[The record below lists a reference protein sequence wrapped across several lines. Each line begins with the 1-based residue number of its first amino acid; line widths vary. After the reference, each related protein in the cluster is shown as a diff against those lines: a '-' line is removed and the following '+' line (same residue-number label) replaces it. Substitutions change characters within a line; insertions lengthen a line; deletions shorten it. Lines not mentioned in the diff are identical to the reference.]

1 MSGFNDMF
9 SQLDQQTGNA
19 LAPPAPPPKPTG
31 MQSMFDA
38 LDNDPKIRATSN
50 LVAAQS
56 VAPEHAA
63 AALQASRATGIP
75 QPAAEENLDQ
85 AKQSAQLKANVDT
98 LDQNPNLANF
108 VADNPLAARLAQDD
122 FQKLGTLEQ
131 LTTALKT
138 GVAGALM
145 GNELGRQ
152 GSLKQ
157 AAGLVGADTPAIDQK
172 ITGLQG
178 AMAAQPKLTGGMGF
192 VQNFTGFLTGLVDNA
207 IQGGG
212 EGGAVGAGIGA
223 GLGAAAG
230 GVGALPGAM
239 AGSVTG
245 SVVGFNVDMARVAA
259 GNAYLKMGQIRGA
272 DGQPL
277 SEGGKQFGAI
287 FTGAATYALGT
298 YASKIESAL
307 ASSTAESL
315 AQQAL
320 AKAVQ
325 SPTFTQAVKS
335 FAGNT
340 SKGIAQGAGIMTAM
354 EASGIIGEEIA
365 KAASS
370 GHFETNPQEIIDRL
384 ADAAIN
390 GALLLGTMH
399 GAMHGL
405 SLYGDMRSAQH
416 AESQAAM
423 FKNLLDGSTDAKLRE
438 RDLQGFQQ
446 FMQSQTDGTPVEN
459 LYLPADK
466 VRELY
471 QGARIDPSNMTADPL
486 FGFVPDMAKQLQESA
501 ANGGGGDVVIRTS
514 DFVTHLAGTPLAEH
528 LLPDLRVGADAMS
541 VNEAK
546 AFQAEYQ
553 ERIKAA
559 VDQAGKGAEPDSTQK
574 IADEVRAQAKAA
586 GYPDALASRYGAI
599 YAARYAAR
607 AERRG
612 LGEDPFA
619 LYQKEAPKIQAGQ
632 DESHGSFNQADIAKI
647 PTTGVPIDLH
657 YGRNTESSKNFKVPE
672 GMDVGQGLEPAGEY
686 MNVDHRPL
694 HAPDGRWEVGT
705 VSFKNPL
712 VLEHNGTGSTG
723 WKKTLSDM
731 FDGKTG
737 KALTKAIKDAG
748 YDGIITHDDH
758 GLNESVNLS
767 GTKTPR
773 IGEQRNLVV
782 QHNLTAENLLHA
794 KKMGGIPV
802 PSLAITKAEHAL
814 TSFGDITLLG
824 DKDMADPKGYAK
836 TKVFGADIYSPRYPR
851 ITYELP
857 KAKLKA
863 MRSLFAKGE
872 EATGA
877 KIDESELEGRG
888 AEELKN
894 SAAVMWQFLTERGIK
909 PDVKVKEGFSKE
921 RLKRLKKFGFEK
933 YFGNTD
939 HQSLMRDDAFQK
951 LVITEQNEAYKSAGL
966 DDLVVDYEDAKVN
979 DWSRLMALSRNPA
992 YEMGKVGKDAEP
1004 DGYATRDA
1012 LRQQIRGKLDSEF
1025 KKYVEKKFEDVGAK
1039 EKIFKGFNNNGDRK
1053 YTPHTLD
1060 SVVKILKDELRG
1072 GEGFNYGVGSLRA
1085 KFTPEFKS
1093 IEQIRNSKDRLM
1105 DKASFEAVKKEVDD
1119 ELEGI
1124 SDDLKLSLD
1133 QTIEVLEDAPKMGVS
1148 RAIDRAFT
1156 DYRKGAVADDAVKQR
1171 IAEYLTRLKNLP
1183 TEYFEAKILREVD
1196 PAEFKGAVVPHDVD
1210 PDALQYLKDRGIT
1223 DIRTYQRGDE
1233 ADRAKQIGGFSHLFF
1248 QDDGRARAARARA
1261 YDANPFRAFLGK
1273 HGISPEIASEFAPGM
1288 TERRKAMVQGYG
1300 PIFRKTGLSL
1310 DKLTERAAEEG
1321 FIEPGSTDAS
1331 KVYELIQKAM
1341 RGERVVPMYAEGAAE
1356 HEMQARMDQQ
1366 REFESEIQTDKEAAP
1381 PEDIQILVDNSD
1393 PDADI
1398 PWDDVASNVSEE
1410 SALKSLGFTDDEIQT
1425 LLTERSSKTDE
1436 AAASDNESG
1445 AAAGSQAQGN
1455 TGRDGQQQAGGS
1467 SGLTGPRGSIQF
1479 SDGSAVISLFAK
1491 ADSSTLI
1498 HESGHA
1504 WLEEL
1509 VADGSSEDAPQ
1520 QLKDD
1525 LATVREWLGN
1535 DGGDLTTDQHE
1546 QFARAA
1552 EAYLMEGKTPS
1563 VALARVFS
1571 RFKQWLTK
1579 LYRTVRALDTP
1590 INDDIRGVFDR
1601 LLATDAEIDEA
1612 KRSTGLEP
1620 NFKSKED
1627 AGMTTA
1633 EWNAYTGAIDKANAQ
1648 AESTLLD
1655 KMMARV
1661 RRQRTAE
1668 YKEERAKAVEAATTE
1683 VDARPDIQALTM
1695 LRSVKADAQKIRLSS
1710 ADIESVYGKDGV
1722 AAMPK
1727 GTMAKDGVHPD
1738 YVAEMLGFNSGDELV
1753 KSLQA
1758 LEKQQREIQ
1767 AQEGE
1772 KRNIRKYLIDQAA
1785 DQKMEP
1791 HSADMLDEQSIR
1803 EEAQA
1808 AVHSESRAALLA
1820 QELRYLKRSAARAL
1834 EERGKGRKAADQVK
1848 TEADWNAAE
1857 ADLMAKL
1864 DKAQAVAA
1872 AEEKTGKAS
1881 DKAQATIA
1889 DLKQQIADLK
1899 MTDRWKDAEA
1909 DLVRKM
1915 DTAKQA
1921 DEQRRLR
1928 ESVLVTKETLEA
1940 IGKQVD
1946 GILDNKTTEEI
1957 GTFGTY
1963 LRDERKAARLVQ
1975 QAILKKDWAAAAAAK
1990 QRQLISHILYSKAKA
2005 ASDVID
2011 RGSANMKRLT
2021 DKKTFKSIEQEY
2033 TDQIQDLLR
2042 RFGFDSGRG
2051 DELQRA
2057 LKGSLEDFVK
2067 TKSEESGIE
2076 LSVDPALYTLSKDVK
2091 SLTYA
2096 QFKALDEAVRSMQE
2110 IGRGMKMI
2118 EVDGQLRDV
2127 EEVKAEIVAAI
2138 RELGERMKSDFYDPR
2153 DAGQLA
2159 AAREKLFGIFRGI
2172 DASLTKPEALFDQI
2186 DKGNAFGIMN
2196 RAIFRRLKEAQGR
2209 EDAWHEVASKEM
2221 KDAVEA
2227 AGKDWAKHL
2236 SDVVPDEPGLINP
2249 ETGRPMK
2256 LTRKR
2261 MISMALNWGNE
2272 GNRIKLAEGYKWN
2285 PSTIQQFLNKNMTK
2299 ADWDFA
2305 QRVWKMFDSH
2315 KQDLDDLQR
2324 RVTGVGLDMV
2334 QADAFDTPHGR
2345 YEGGYYPIVYDAGKS
2360 YQAEAHAEKATEAL
2374 FPSNYTRAT
2383 TPKGSTISRVEG
2395 VKRPIQLSL
2404 DVAPWKIGQ
2413 TIHDLAFREAIID
2426 ADRLLSSDSVKKAMD
2441 DVFGPEYRKMLRP
2454 WLKHIAN
2461 SKNIDDAAISWM
2473 DKAISTARTN
2483 TVIVGIGF
2491 RLSTMFKH
2499 GFSALSNSFKEVGP
2513 EWMLKGTREFYAPGR
2528 LKENWDFITSK
2539 SAEMKYRMNAYDKD
2553 VTSKYNE
2560 LLTDSAYTTFQ
2571 KQAQHFGHL
2580 GVSYLDLGSA
2590 APTWLGAYRKAL
2602 SQGMEDKDAVYVADK
2617 TVRNAH
2623 GAQGI
2628 TDTAQIQRTTGVA
2641 NLVNMFYGFF
2651 NHIYNR
2657 QRTMF
2662 IQGAEGVRNTRAGDY
2677 KAASKNFSDVLAT
2690 SFWYLAVPALVEAM
2704 AINGGPSEKK
2714 DEGWGEWASKAILA
2728 EIPAGIPVIRD
2739 IAKAAI
2745 EGRDYEVSPIAKAVT
2760 DVLHAGRDISDMVQ
2774 GLDPKESMG
2783 KHIATAAGYIAGLPT
2798 AAPFTA
2804 GKFLWDINNGD
2815 ADPQSIKDWY
2825 QGLTRGKVTQE

>member
-325 SPTFTQAVKS
+325 TPTFTQAVKS

-405 SLYGDMRSAQH
+405 SLYGDMRSAQR

-446 FMQSQTDGTPVEN
+446 FMQSQTDGSPVEN

-574 IADEVRAQAKAA
+574 IADEVRRQAVEA
-586 GYPDALASRYGAI
+586 GRPDAEAIRYGAI

-612 LGEDPFA
+612 LGEDPFE
-619 LYQKEAPKIQAGQ
+619 LFQKEAPKIQ
-632 DESHGSFNQADIAKI
+632 
-647 PTTGVPIDLH
+647 TGVDGDRSSYNQGDQPDL
-657 YGRNTESSKNFKVPE
+657 
-672 GMDVGQGLEPAGEY
+672 L
-686 MNVDHRPL
+686 
-694 HAPDGRWEVGT
+694 
-705 VSFKNPL
+705 
-712 VLEHNGTGSTG
+712 
-723 WKKTLSDM
+723 
-731 FDGKTG
+731 
-737 KALTKAIKDAG
+737 
-748 YDGIITHDDH
+748 
-758 GLNESVNLS
+758 
-767 GTKTPR
+767 
-773 IGEQRNLVV
+773 V

-951 LVITEQNEAYKSAGL
+951 LVITEQNEAYKSVGL

-1668 YKEERAKAVEAATTE
+1668 YKEERAKAVETATKE

-1727 GTMAKDGVHPD
+1727 GTLAKDGVHPD

-1872 AEEKTGKAS
+1872 AEEKAGKAS

-2236 SDVVPDEPGLINP
+2236 SDVVPDERGLINP

-2272 GNRIKLAEGYKWN
+2272 GNRIKLAEGYKWH

-2677 KAASKNFSDVLAT
+2677 KAASKNFADVLAT

-2704 AINGGPSEKK
+2704 ATNGGPSEKK

-2804 GKFLWDINNGD
+2804 AKFLWDINNGD

>member
-1 MSGFNDMF
+1 MSDFGDMF
-9 SQLDQQTGNA
+9 SALDKQSGNA
-19 LAPPAPPPKPTG
+19 LAPPAAAPAPKASG

-38 LDNDPKIRATSN
+38 LDNDPKIRATNN

-56 VAPEHAA
+56 VAPNHAA
-63 AALQASRATGIP
+63 EALQASRATGIP
-75 QPAAEENLDQ
+75 QPAAEENLAD

-138 GVAGALM
+138 GVSGALM

-157 AAGLVGADTPAIDQK
+157 AAGLVGADTPAVDQK

-207 IQGGG
+207 IQGGS
-212 EGGAVGAGIGA
+212 EGGLAGAGIGA
-223 GLGAAAG
+223 GLGAAVG
-230 GVGALPGAM
+230 GVGALPGAA
-239 AGSVTG
+239 AGGTVG
-245 SVVGFNVDMARVAA
+245 AVAGFNVDMARVAA

-298 YASKIESAL
+298 YASKIESKL
-307 ASSTAESL
+307 LGETADSL
-315 AQQAL
+315 AQQAI

-325 SPTFTQAVKS
+325 TPTFTQAVKS
-335 FAGNT
+335 FAGDT
-340 SKGIAQGAGIMTAM
+340 FKGAAQGAGIMTAM

-370 GHFETNPQEIIDRL
+370 GHFETNPQEIVDRL

-390 GALLLGTMH
+390 GAVLLGAMH
-399 GAMHGL
+399 GSMHGL
-405 SLYGDMRSAQH
+405 SLYGDIRNAQR

-423 FKNLLDGSTDAKLRE
+423 FKNIMDGSLDAKLRE

-446 FMQSQTDGTPVEN
+446 FMQNQTDGSPVEN
-459 LYLPADK
+459 IYLPADK

-471 QGARIDPSNMTADPL
+471 QGSRIDPGAMTADP
-486 FGFVPDMAKQLQESA
+486 FFSFVPDMAKQLQEAGAS
-501 ANGGGGDVVIRTS
+501 GGDVVIPTA
-514 DFVTHLAGTPLAEH
+514 DFVTHLAGTPLAER
-528 LLPDLRVGADAMS
+528 LMPDLRVGADAMS

-546 AFQAEYQ
+546 AFTEEYQ
-553 ERIKAA
+553 ARIKEA
-559 VDQAGKGAEPDSTQK
+559 VDQAGKATELDSSQK
-574 IADEVRAQAKAA
+574 IADEVRKQAVAA

-599 YAARYAAR
+599 YAARYSAR

-612 LGEDPFA
+612 LGEDPFE
-619 LYQKEAPKIQAGQ
+619 LFQNEAPKIQAGVDGARASYNQ
-632 DESHGSFNQADIAKI
+632 D
-647 PTTGVPIDLH
+647 GVGDL
-657 YGRNTESSKNFKVPE
+657 
-672 GMDVGQGLEPAGEY
+672 L
-686 MNVDHRPL
+686 
-694 HAPDGRWEVGT
+694 
-705 VSFKNPL
+705 
-712 VLEHNGTGSTG
+712 
-723 WKKTLSDM
+723 
-731 FDGKTG
+731 
-737 KALTKAIKDAG
+737 
-748 YDGIITHDDH
+748 
-758 GLNESVNLS
+758 
-767 GTKTPR
+767 
-773 IGEQRNLVV
+773 V
-782 QHNLTAENLLHA
+782 QHNLTADNLLHA

-802 PSLAITKAEHAL
+802 PSLAITKGAHPL

-824 DKDMADPKGYAK
+824 DKGLIDPRGYAK
-836 TKVFGADIYSPRYPR
+836 TRVFGADIYSPRYPR
-851 ITYELP
+851 VQYELP
-857 KAKLKA
+857 PAKLRTL
-863 MRSLFAKGE
+863 RSTFTKGE

-877 KIDESELEGRG
+877 KIDESELKNRG
-888 AEELKN
+888 PEELKN
-894 SAAVMWQFLTERGIK
+894 SAAVMWQFLTEKGIK
-909 PDVKVKEGFSKE
+909 PNVKVKDGFSKE
-921 RLKRLKKFGFEK
+921 RLARLKKFGFEK

-939 HQSLMRDDAFQK
+939 HQSLMRSEEFQK
-951 LVITEQNEAYKSAGL
+951 LVIAEQNEAHTAGGL
-966 DDLVVDYEDAKVN
+966 DDLVVDFDHTKEN
-979 DWSRLMALSRNPA
+979 DYSRLMALSRNPA

-1012 LRQQIRGKLDSEF
+1012 LREQIRGKLDGEF
-1025 KKYVEKKFEDVGAK
+1025 KKYVEKKFEDAGAK

-1060 SVVKILKDELRG
+1060 SVVKILKAELRG

-1093 IEQIRNSKDRLM
+1093 IEQIRKNKDRLM
-1105 DKASFEAVKKEVDD
+1105 DHESFEAVKKEVDD
-1119 ELEGI
+1119 ELSGI

-1133 QTIEVLEDAPKMGVS
+1133 QTIEVLEDAPKMGVT

-1156 DYRKGAVADDAVKQR
+1156 DYRKGADASDAVKER
-1171 IAEYLTRLKNLP
+1171 IAKYLTRLKNLP

-1196 PAEFKGAVVPHDVD
+1196 PTEFKGAVVPHDID
-1210 PDALQYLKDRGIT
+1210 PEALQYLKDRGIA

-1233 ADRAKQIGGFSHLFF
+1233 GDRAKQIGGFSHLFF
-1248 QDDGRARAARARA
+1248 QNKGD
-1261 YDANPFRAFLGK
+1261 
-1273 HGISPEIASEFAPGM
+1273 
-1288 TERRKAMVQGYG
+1288 
-1300 PIFRKTGLSL
+1300 
-1310 DKLTERAAEEG
+1310 
-1321 FIEPGSTDAS
+1321 
-1331 KVYELIQKAM
+1331 
-1341 RGERVVPMYAEGAAE
+1341 
-1356 HEMQARMDQQ
+1356 
-1366 REFESEIQTDKEAAP
+1366 
-1381 PEDIQILVDNSD
+1381 
-1393 PDADI
+1393 
-1398 PWDDVASNVSEE
+1398 E
-1410 SALKSLGFTDDEIQT
+1410 SA
-1425 LLTERSSKTDE
+1425 
-1436 AAASDNESG
+1436 
-1445 AAAGSQAQGN
+1445 
-1455 TGRDGQQQAGGS
+1455 
-1467 SGLTGPRGSIQF
+1467 PRGSILF
-1479 SDGSAVISLFAK
+1479 SDGPAVINLFAK
-1491 ADSSTLI
+1491 ADPSTLI

-1509 VADGSSEDAPQ
+1509 VADGTSEEAPQ

-1525 LATVREWLGN
+1525 LATVRAWLGN
-1535 DGGDLTTDQHE
+1535 DGGELTVDQHE

-1552 EAYLMEGKTPS
+1552 EAYLMEGKAPS
-1563 VALARVFS
+1563 VALARVFT

-1579 LYRTVRALDTP
+1579 LYTTVKALDTP
-1590 INDDIRGVFDR
+1590 INDDIRQVFDR
-1601 LLATDAEIDEA
+1601 LLATDAEIEEA

-1620 NFKSKED
+1620 NFKSRED

-1633 EWNAYTGAIDKANAQ
+1633 EWNAYTSAIDKANQQ

-1655 KMMARV
+1655 KMMAKI

-1695 LRSVKADAQKIRLSS
+1695 LRSIKADAEKVKLSS
-1710 ADIESVYGKDGV
+1710 ADIEGVYGKDGV
-1722 AAMPK
+1722 SAMPK
-1727 GTMAKDGVHPD
+1727 GTLAKDGVHPD

-1753 KSLQA
+1753 KALQA

-1767 AQEGE
+1767 AEEGE
-1772 KRNIRKYLIDQAA
+1772 KRGIRKYLIDQAA

-1791 HSADMLDEQSIR
+1791 HAGDMLDEQSIR

-1834 EERGKGRKAADQVK
+1834 EERGKGRKAVDQVK

-1864 DKAQAVAA
+1864 DKAQAVAS

-1899 MTDRWKDAEA
+1899 MTDRWNAAEA
-1909 DLVRKM
+1909 DLMAKM
-1915 DTAKQA
+1915 EKGRQDTERQNLL
-1921 DEQRRLR
+1921 Q
-1928 ESVLVTKETLEA
+1928 SVLVSKAMLEGIA
-1940 IGKQVD
+1940 KQVD
-1946 GILDNKTTEEI
+1946 SILENKTTEEV
-1957 GTFGTY
+1957 GRFGMY
-1963 LRDERKAARLVQ
+1963 LRDERRAAREVQ
-1975 QAILKKDWAAAAAAK
+1975 QAILKKDWAAAAVAK
-1990 QRQLISHILYSKAKA
+1990 QRQLLSHILYVHAKA

-2011 RGSANMKRLT
+2011 RGTANMKRLT
-2021 DKKTFKSIEQEY
+2021 DKKSIKSMDQEY

-2067 TKSEESGIE
+2067 SKAEEAGIE
-2076 LSVDPALYTLSKDVK
+2076 LAVDPALYTMSKDVGR
-2091 SLTYA
+2091 LTYA
-2096 QFKALDEAVRSMQE
+2096 EFKALDEAVRSMQE

-2118 EVDGQLRDV
+2118 EVDGVQRDID
-2127 EEVKAEIVAAI
+2127 EVKAEIVAAI

-2153 DAGQLA
+2153 DAGKLA
-2159 AAREKLFGIFRGI
+2159 AAKEKVFGIFRGI

-2186 DKGNAFGIMN
+2186 DKGDAFGIMN
-2196 RAIFRRLKEAQGR
+2196 RAIFRRLKEAQAH

-2221 KDAVEA
+2221 TEAVKA

-2236 SDVVPDEPGLINP
+2236 DDVVPDEPGLTNP

-2272 GNRIKLAEGYKWN
+2272 GNRIKLAEGHKWH
-2285 PSTIQQFLNKNMTK
+2285 PGTIQQFLNKNMAK
-2299 ADWDFA
+2299 ADWDFV
-2305 QRVWKMFDSH
+2305 QRVWGMFDSH

-2345 YEGGYYPIVYDAGKS
+2345 YAGGYYPIVYDAGKS
-2360 YQAEAHAEKATEAL
+2360 YQAEAHSEKATEAL

-2413 TIHDLAFREAIID
+2413 VIHDLAFRESIID
-2426 ADRLLSSDSVKKAMD
+2426 ADRLLSADSVKKAMD
-2441 DVFGPEYRKMLRP
+2441 DVFGPEYRKMMRP

-2461 SKNIDDAAISWM
+2461 SKNIDDAAIGWM

-2528 LKENWDFITSK
+2528 LKENWEFITSK

-2560 LLTDSAYTTFQ
+2560 LLNDSTYTTFQ

-2602 SQGMEDKDAVYVADK
+2602 AQGMEDKDAVYMADK

-2662 IQGAEGVRNTRAGDY
+2662 IQGAEGVRNTKAGEY
-2677 KAASKNFSDVLAT
+2677 KAATKNFADVLAT

-2704 AINGGPSEKK
+2704 ATNGGPSEQK
-2714 DEGWGEWASKAILA
+2714 DEGWGEWAGKAILA

-2745 EGRDYEVSPIAKAVT
+2745 EGRDYEVSPVAKAVS
-2760 DVLHAGRDISDMVQ
+2760 DVLHAGRDISSMVQ
-2774 GLDPKESMG
+2774 GTDPDATMG
-2783 KHIATAAGYIAGLPT
+2783 KHIATALGYIAGLPT

-2804 GKFLWDINNGD
+2804 GKFLWDINSGD

>member
-207 IQGGG
+207 IQGGAQG
-212 EGGAVGAGIGA
+212 SAIGAGIGA
-223 GLGAAAG
+223 AAG
-230 GVGALPGAM
+230 APVAGVGALPGAA
-239 AGSVTG
+239 AGAVTG
-245 SVVGFNVDMARVAA
+245 GVVGFNVDMARVAA

-298 YASKIESAL
+298 YASKIESKL
-307 ASSTAESL
+307 MGETADSL
-315 AQQAL
+315 AQQAI

-325 SPTFTQAVKS
+325 TPTFTQAVKS
-335 FAGNT
+335 FAGDT
-340 SKGIAQGAGIMTAM
+340 FKGAAQGAGIMTAM

-370 GHFETNPQEIIDRL
+370 GHFETNPQEIVDRL

-390 GALLLGTMH
+390 GAVLLGAMH
-399 GAMHGL
+399 GSMHGL
-405 SLYGDMRSAQH
+405 SLYGDMRSAQR

-501 ANGGGGDVVIRTS
+501 ANGGSGDVVIRTS

-586 GYPDALASRYGAI
+586 GRTDAEASRYAQI
-599 YAARYAAR
+599 FAARYAAR

-612 LGEDPFA
+612 LGEDA
-619 LYQKEAPKIQAGQ
+619 YDLYKQEAPTIEKGNRTTPAT
-632 DESHGSFNQADIAKI
+632 FNQD
-647 PTTGVPIDLH
+647 TPIGWGLVAPD
-657 YGRNTESSKNFKVPE
+657 PE
-672 GMDVGQGLEPAGEY
+672 GAKRLG
-686 MNVDHRPL
+686 
-694 HAPDGRWEVGT
+694 
-705 VSFKNPL
+705 VSNSSL
-712 VLEHNGTGSTG
+712 GS
-723 WKKTLSDM
+723 
-731 FDGKTG
+731 
-737 KALTKAIKDAG
+737 I
-748 YDGIITHDDH
+748 
-758 GLNESVNLS
+758 
-767 GTKTPR
+767 
-773 IGEQRNLVV
+773 
-782 QHNLTAENLLHA
+782 
-794 KKMGGIPV
+794 
-802 PSLAITKAEHAL
+802 
-814 TSFGDITLLG
+814 SFGDG
-824 DKDMADPKGYAK
+824 
-836 TKVFGADIYSPRYPR
+836 
-851 ITYELP
+851 
-857 KAKLKA
+857 
-863 MRSLFAKGE
+863 
-872 EATGA
+872 
-877 KIDESELEGRG
+877 
-888 AEELKN
+888 
-894 SAAVMWQFLTERGIK
+894 K
-909 PDVKVKEGFSKE
+909 P
-921 RLKRLKKFGFEK
+921 
-933 YFGNTD
+933 
-939 HQSLMRDDAFQK
+939 
-951 LVITEQNEAYKSAGL
+951 I
-966 DDLVVDYEDAKVN
+966 
-979 DWSRLMALSRNPA
+979 
-992 YEMGKVGKDAEP
+992 
-1004 DGYATRDA
+1004 
-1012 LRQQIRGKLDSEF
+1012 I
-1025 KKYVEKKFEDVGAK
+1025 
-1039 EKIFKGFNNNGDRK
+1039 
-1053 YTPHTLD
+1053 
-1060 SVVKILKDELRG
+1060 
-1072 GEGFNYGVGSLRA
+1072 
-1085 KFTPEFKS
+1085 
-1093 IEQIRNSKDRLM
+1093 
-1105 DKASFEAVKKEVDD
+1105 
-1119 ELEGI
+1119 
-1124 SDDLKLSLD
+1124 
-1133 QTIEVLEDAPKMGVS
+1133 
-1148 RAIDRAFT
+1148 RAF
-1156 DYRKGAVADDAVKQR
+1156 
-1171 IAEYLTRLKNLP
+1171 EN
-1183 TEYFEAKILREVD
+1183 
-1196 PAEFKGAVVPHDVD
+1196 
-1210 PDALQYLKDRGIT
+1210 
-1223 DIRTYQRGDE
+1223 
-1233 ADRAKQIGGFSHLFF
+1233 
-1248 QDDGRARAARARA
+1248 
-1261 YDANPFRAFLGK
+1261 ANA
-1273 HGISPEIASEFAPGM
+1273 
-1288 TERRKAMVQGYG
+1288 
-1300 PIFRKTGLSL
+1300 
-1310 DKLTERAAEEG
+1310 
-1321 FIEPGSTDAS
+1321 
-1331 KVYELIQKAM
+1331 
-1341 RGERVVPMYAEGAAE
+1341 
-1356 HEMQARMDQQ
+1356 
-1366 REFESEIQTDKEAAP
+1366 
-1381 PEDIQILVDNSD
+1381 
-1393 PDADI
+1393 
-1398 PWDDVASNVSEE
+1398 
-1410 SALKSLGFTDDEIQT
+1410 
-1425 LLTERSSKTDE
+1425 
-1436 AAASDNESG
+1436 
-1445 AAAGSQAQGN
+1445 
-1455 TGRDGQQQAGGS
+1455 
-1467 SGLTGPRGSIQF
+1467 
-1479 SDGSAVISLFAK
+1479 
-1491 ADSSTLI
+1491 STLM
-1498 HESGHA
+1498 HEGGHS

-1509 VADGSSEDAPQ
+1509 ASDAAAETAPEQ
-1520 QLKDD
+1520 IKNDW
-1525 LATVREWLGN
+1525 AAVREWLGN
-1535 DGGDLTTDQHE
+1535 DGGALTRDQHE

-1552 EAYLMEGKTPS
+1552 EAYLMEGKAPS
-1563 VALARVFS
+1563 VALARVFA

-1579 LYRTVRALDTP
+1579 IYRTVKSLDTP

-1727 GTMAKDGVHPD
+1727 GTLAKDGVHPD

-1872 AEEKTGKAS
+1872 EEEKAGKAS

-1889 DLKQQIADLK
+1889 DLKQQISDLK
-1899 MTDRWKDAEA
+1899 MSDRWKDAEA

-2153 DAGQLA
+2153 DAGQVA

-2196 RAIFRRLKEAQGR
+2196 RAIFRRLKEAQAH

-2236 SDVVPDEPGLINP
+2236 GDVVPDEPGLINP

-2461 SKNIDDAAISWM
+2461 SKNIDDAAISWI

-2560 LLTDSAYTTFQ
+2560 LLTDSTYTTFQ

-2662 IQGAEGVRNTRAGDY
+2662 IQGAEGVRNTKGGDY
-2677 KAASKNFSDVLAT
+2677 KAASKNFADVLAT

-2704 AINGGPSEKK
+2704 ATHGGPSEQK

>member
-138 GVAGALM
+138 GVQSALLGNQTGRM
-145 GNELGRQ
+145 GNEL
-152 GSLKQ
+152 Q
-157 AAGLVGADTPAIDQK
+157 AENLVGADNSKTVAAIQSMQQQQAK
-172 ITGLQG
+172 L
-178 AMAAQPKLTGGMGF
+178 PKLTGGMGVVQSLVSGAAGMVDNF
-192 VQNFTGFLTGLVDNA
+192 VQ
-207 IQGGG
+207 
-212 EGGAVGAGIGA
+212 GGAVGAAVGA
-223 GLGAAAG
+223 GFGAAVG
-230 GVGALPGAM
+230 GVGALPGAG
-239 AGSVTG
+239 AGAVTG
-245 SVVGFNVDMARVAA
+245 GFVDMASTMAGNQYLALDQIRGSDGQRLSEPAKQVAATVTGVLSYAMLKFGFGDAAEGAVSKYVTEAVTKPDFTAAMRKFVLSTPKAVAA
-259 GNAYLKMGQIRGA
+259 GGAFMGAQEVVNITGEEVAKMA
-272 DGQPL
+272 
-277 SEGGKQFGAI
+277 SEGQFQSDPKEMVQRVVDATINGMIFGAAMH
-287 FTGAATYALGT
+287 AATG
-298 YASKIESAL
+298 
-307 ASSTAESL
+307 
-315 AQQAL
+315 
-320 AKAVQ
+320 
-325 SPTFTQAVKS
+325 
-335 FAGNT
+335 GM
-340 SKGIAQGAGIMTAM
+340 G
-354 EASGIIGEEIA
+354 
-365 KAASS
+365 
-370 GHFETNPQEIIDRL
+370 
-384 ADAAIN
+384 
-390 GALLLGTMH
+390 
-399 GAMHGL
+399 
-405 SLYGDMRSAQH
+405 LYGDMRSAQR

-446 FMQSQTDGTPVEN
+446 FMQSQTDGSPVEN

-501 ANGGGGDVVIRTS
+501 ANGGGGDVVIPTS

-586 GYPDALASRYGAI
+586 GYSDALASRYGAI

-612 LGEDPFA
+612 LDEDPFA
-619 LYQKEAPKIQAGQ
+619 LYQKEAPKIQDGEGVA
-632 DESHGSFNQADIAKI
+632 SGSFNQSAFHGTPFHGIDKFSTDKI
-647 PTTGVPIDLH
+647 
-657 YGRNTESSKNFKVPE
+657 
-672 GMDVGQGLEPAGEY
+672 
-686 MNVDHRPL
+686 
-694 HAPDGRWEVGT
+694 
-705 VSFKNPL
+705 
-712 VLEHNGTGSTG
+712 GTGEGSQAFG
-723 WKKTLSDM
+723 WGLYFAGKKEVAEHYRKTLGDSALSY
-731 FDGKTG
+731 DGKTLEEG
-737 KALTKAIKDAG
+737 SARHTAAELLWGQQGDKAGAKEDAAGFDNAKDVKKEIDALDYSKVKRGGQLYSVEIPEDHQMLDFNKDWASQSPEVKKALKDAG
-748 YDGIITHDDH
+748 VFKRYK
-758 GLNESVNLS
+758 ENLS
-767 GTKTPR
+767 DFASPMASRNKVMR
-773 IGEQRNLVV
+773 GENIYAFLA
-782 QHNLTAENLLHA
+782 HELGGEKAASEYLNSL
-794 KKMGGIPV
+794 GIPGMKYKGGTIANV
-802 PSLAITKAEHAL
+802 PNSGHNYVLFH
-814 TSFGDITLLG
+814 GDH
-824 DKDMADPKGYAK
+824 
-836 TKVFGADIYSPRYPR
+836 ADINKTFY
-851 ITYELP
+851 
-857 KAKLKA
+857 
-863 MRSLFAKGE
+863 
-872 EATGA
+872 
-877 KIDESELEGRG
+877 
-888 AEELKN
+888 
-894 SAAVMWQFLTERGIK
+894 
-909 PDVKVKEGFSKE
+909 
-921 RLKRLKKFGFEK
+921 
-933 YFGNTD
+933 
-939 HQSLMRDDAFQK
+939 
-951 LVITEQNEAYKSAGL
+951 
-966 DDLVVDYEDAKVN
+966 
-979 DWSRLMALSRNPA
+979 
-992 YEMGKVGKDAEP
+992 
-1004 DGYATRDA
+1004 
-1012 LRQQIRGKLDSEF
+1012 
-1025 KKYVEKKFEDVGAK
+1025 
-1039 EKIFKGFNNNGDRK
+1039 
-1053 YTPHTLD
+1053 
-1060 SVVKILKDELRG
+1060 
-1072 GEGFNYGVGSLRA
+1072 
-1085 KFTPEFKS
+1085 
-1093 IEQIRNSKDRLM
+1093 
-1105 DKASFEAVKKEVDD
+1105 
-1119 ELEGI
+1119 
-1124 SDDLKLSLD
+1124 
-1133 QTIEVLEDAPKMGVS
+1133 
-1148 RAIDRAFT
+1148 
-1156 DYRKGAVADDAVKQR
+1156 
-1171 IAEYLTRLKNLP
+1171 
-1183 TEYFEAKILREVD
+1183 
-1196 PAEFKGAVVPHDVD
+1196 
-1210 PDALQYLKDRGIT
+1210 
-1223 DIRTYQRGDE
+1223 
-1233 ADRAKQIGGFSHLFF
+1233 

-1273 HGISPEIASEFAPGM
+1273 HGISPEIASEFAPGL

-1509 VADGSSEDAPQ
+1509 VADGSSEDAPR

-1727 GTMAKDGVHPD
+1727 GTLAKDGVHPD

-1872 AEEKTGKAS
+1872 AEEKAGKAS

-2272 GNRIKLAEGYKWN
+2272 GNRIKLAEGYKRH

-2383 TPKGSTISRVEG
+2383 TPKGSTISRVKG

-2560 LLTDSAYTTFQ
+2560 LLTDSTYTTFQ

-2662 IQGAEGVRNTRAGDY
+2662 IQGAEGVRNTKAGDY
-2677 KAASKNFSDVLAT
+2677 KAASKNFADVLAT

-2704 AINGGPSEKK
+2704 ATNGGPSEKK

>member
-157 AAGLVGADTPAIDQK
+157 VAGLVGADTPAIDQK

-223 GLGAAAG
+223 GLGAVAG

-239 AGSVTG
+239 TGSVTG

-335 FAGNT
+335 FAGDT
-340 SKGIAQGAGIMTAM
+340 FKGAAQGAGIMTAM

-370 GHFETNPQEIIDRL
+370 GHFETNPQEIVDRL

-390 GALLLGTMH
+390 GAVLLGAMH
-399 GAMHGL
+399 GSMHGL
-405 SLYGDMRSAQH
+405 SLYGDLRSAQR

-486 FGFVPDMAKQLQESA
+486 FSFVPDMAKQLQESA

-574 IADEVRAQAKAA
+574 IADEVQAQAKAA
-586 GYPDALASRYGAI
+586 GYSDTLASRSGAI

-607 AERRG
+607 GERMG
-612 LGEDPFA
+612 MDPYEAFKESGVVIQPGEESGPVPESKTLQQSAADAPSRDDPFT
-619 LYQKEAPKIQAGQ
+619 
-632 DESHGSFNQADIAKI
+632 AK
-647 PTTGVPIDLH
+647 PDQ
-657 YGRNTESSKNFKVPE
+657 SS
-672 GMDVGQGLEPAGEY
+672 
-686 MNVDHRPL
+686 
-694 HAPDGRWEVGT
+694 T
-705 VSFKNPL
+705 
-712 VLEHNGTGSTG
+712 
-723 WKKTLSDM
+723 KTLQQGNRGAIR
-731 FDGKTG
+731 FEDGK
-737 KALTKAIKDAG
+737 K
-748 YDGIITHDDH
+748 
-758 GLNESVNLS
+758 
-767 GTKTPR
+767 
-773 IGEQRNLVV
+773 
-782 QHNLTAENLLHA
+782 
-794 KKMGGIPV
+794 
-802 PSLAITKAEHAL
+802 
-814 TSFGDITLLG
+814 FITLL
-824 DKDMADPKGYAK
+824 K
-836 TKVFGADIYSPRYPR
+836 GAD
-851 ITYELP
+851 
-857 KAKLKA
+857 A
-863 MRSLFAKGE
+863 
-872 EATGA
+872 
-877 KIDESELEGRG
+877 
-888 AEELKN
+888 
-894 SAAVMWQFLTERGIK
+894 
-909 PDVKVKEGFSKE
+909 
-921 RLKRLKKFGFEK
+921 
-933 YFGNTD
+933 
-939 HQSLMRDDAFQK
+939 
-951 LVITEQNEAYKSAGL
+951 
-966 DDLVVDYEDAKVN
+966 
-979 DWSRLMALSRNPA
+979 
-992 YEMGKVGKDAEP
+992 
-1004 DGYATRDA
+1004 
-1012 LRQQIRGKLDSEF
+1012 
-1025 KKYVEKKFEDVGAK
+1025 
-1039 EKIFKGFNNNGDRK
+1039 
-1053 YTPHTLD
+1053 
-1060 SVVKILKDELRG
+1060 
-1072 GEGFNYGVGSLRA
+1072 
-1085 KFTPEFKS
+1085 
-1093 IEQIRNSKDRLM
+1093 
-1105 DKASFEAVKKEVDD
+1105 
-1119 ELEGI
+1119 
-1124 SDDLKLSLD
+1124 
-1133 QTIEVLEDAPKMGVS
+1133 
-1148 RAIDRAFT
+1148 
-1156 DYRKGAVADDAVKQR
+1156 
-1171 IAEYLTRLKNLP
+1171 
-1183 TEYFEAKILREVD
+1183 
-1196 PAEFKGAVVPHDVD
+1196 
-1210 PDALQYLKDRGIT
+1210 
-1223 DIRTYQRGDE
+1223 
-1233 ADRAKQIGGFSHLFF
+1233 
-1248 QDDGRARAARARA
+1248 
-1261 YDANPFRAFLGK
+1261 
-1273 HGISPEIASEFAPGM
+1273 
-1288 TERRKAMVQGYG
+1288 
-1300 PIFRKTGLSL
+1300 
-1310 DKLTERAAEEG
+1310 
-1321 FIEPGSTDAS
+1321 
-1331 KVYELIQKAM
+1331 
-1341 RGERVVPMYAEGAAE
+1341 
-1356 HEMQARMDQQ
+1356 
-1366 REFESEIQTDKEAAP
+1366 
-1381 PEDIQILVDNSD
+1381 
-1393 PDADI
+1393 
-1398 PWDDVASNVSEE
+1398 
-1410 SALKSLGFTDDEIQT
+1410 
-1425 LLTERSSKTDE
+1425 
-1436 AAASDNESG
+1436 
-1445 AAAGSQAQGN
+1445 
-1455 TGRDGQQQAGGS
+1455 
-1467 SGLTGPRGSIQF
+1467 
-1479 SDGSAVISLFAK
+1479 
-1491 ADSSTLI
+1491 STLM
-1498 HESGHA
+1498 HEGSHA
-1504 WLEEL
+1504 WLEEM
-1509 VADGSSEDAPQ
+1509 VSDAANEKAPQ
-1520 QLKDD
+1520 QARDD
-1525 LATVREWLGN
+1525 MATVREWLGN
-1535 DGGDLTTDQHE
+1535 DGGDLTTEQHE
-1546 QFARAA
+1546 QFARAG
-1552 EAYLMEGKTPS
+1552 EAYLMEGKAPS
-1563 VALARVFS
+1563 VALGRVFS

-1668 YKEERAKAVEAATTE
+1668 YKEERAKAVETATTE

-1727 GTMAKDGVHPD
+1727 GTLAKDGVHPD

-1753 KSLQA
+1753 KSLQS

-1834 EERGKGRKAADQVK
+1834 EERGKGRKAAEQVK

-1864 DKAQAVAA
+1864 DKAQTVAA
-1872 AEEKTGKAS
+1872 AEEKAGKAS
-1881 DKAQATIA
+1881 DKAKATI
-1889 DLKQQIADLK
+1889 DELKQQIADLK

-1909 DLVRKM
+1909 DMVRKM

-1921 DEQRRLR
+1921 DEQRRLK

-1946 GILDNKTTEEI
+1946 GILDNKTTDDI
-1957 GTFGTY
+1957 GSFGTY
-1963 LRDERKAARLVQ
+1963 LRDERKAARMVQ
-1975 QAILKKDWAAAAAAK
+1975 QAILKKDWSSAAAAK
-1990 QRQLISHILYSKAKA
+1990 QRQLISHILYTKAKA

-2011 RGSANMKRLT
+2011 KGSANMKRLT
-2021 DKKTFKSIEQEY
+2021 DKKAFKSIDQEY

-2042 RFGFDSGRG
+2042 RFGFDSDRG
-2051 DELQRA
+2051 EELQRA

-2076 LSVDPALYTLSKDVK
+2076 LSVDPSLYTLSKDVK

-2127 EEVKAEIVAAI
+2127 KEVKAEIVAAI

-2153 DAGQLA
+2153 DAGHLA

-2221 KDAVEA
+2221 KDAVET

-2272 GNRIKLAEGYKWN
+2272 GNRIKLAEGYKWKS
-2285 PSTIQQFLNKNMTK
+2285 STIQQFLNKNMTK

-2383 TPKGSTISRVEG
+2383 TPKGSTISRVDG

-2553 VTSKYNE
+2553 VTSKYKE

-2628 TDTAQIQRTTGVA
+2628 TDTSQIQRTTGVA

-2662 IQGAEGVRNTRAGDY
+2662 IQGAEGVRNTKAGDY
-2677 KAASKNFSDVLAT
+2677 KAASKNFADVLAT

-2704 AINGGPSEKK
+2704 ATNGGPSEKK

>member
-63 AALQASRATGIP
+63 AALQASRAIGIP

-85 AKQSAQLKANVDT
+85 AKQSAQLQSNVNT

-138 GVAGALM
+138 GVGGALM

-157 AAGLVGADTPAIDQK
+157 AASLVGANTPAIDQK

-207 IQGGG
+207 IQGGAQG
-212 EGGAVGAGIGA
+212 SVIGAGIGA
-223 GLGAAAG
+223 AAGAPVG
-230 GVGALPGAM
+230 GVGALPGAA
-239 AGSVTG
+239 AGAVTG
-245 SVVGFNVDMARVAA
+245 GVVGFNVDMARVAA

-298 YASKIESAL
+298 YASKIESKL
-307 ASSTAESL
+307 MGETAETL
-315 AQQAL
+315 AQQAI

-325 SPTFTQAVKS
+325 TPTFTQAVKS
-335 FAGNT
+335 FASDT
-340 SKGIAQGAGIMTAM
+340 FKGAAQGAGIMTAM

-370 GHFETNPQEIIDRL
+370 GHFDTNPQEIVDRL
-384 ADAAIN
+384 SDAAIN
-390 GALLLGTMH
+390 GALLLGAMH
-399 GAMHGL
+399 GSMHGL
-405 SLYGDMRSAQH
+405 SLYGDVRSALRAQ
-416 AESQAAM
+416 SQAAM
-423 FKNLLDGSTDAKLRE
+423 FKNILDGSTDAKLRE
-438 RDLQGFQQ
+438 RDLQAFQT
-446 FMQSQTDGTPVEN
+446 FMQHQTDGSPVEN

-471 QGARIDPSNMTADPL
+471 QGARIDPNNMTADPL
-486 FGFVPDMAKQLQESA
+486 FSFVPDMAKQLQESA
-501 ANGGGGDVVIRTS
+501 ANGGGGDVVIPTS

-546 AFQAEYQ
+546 TFQAEYQ

-559 VDQAGKGAEPDSTQK
+559 VDEAGKGAEPDSTQK

-586 GYPDALASRYGAI
+586 GYSDALASRYGAI

-607 AERRG
+607 GERMGMDPYEAYKQGGVEIAPAEGGKEPPAKPAKPATDKEIGQRLSDKISSNFDAAVHEYSTLPDSEGGKVLNTDTARELSPDYMANRTKSAAVHEAASKFVKDLYARMLAQPPKPGEQPIVLFTAGGTGSGKSSAIKG
-612 LGEDPFA
+612 LPGISEM
-619 LYQKEAPKIQAGQ
+619 
-632 DESHGSFNQADIAKI
+632 AKGAQI
-647 PTTGVPIDLH
+647 VFDTNMNG
-657 YGRNTESSKNFKVPE
+657 YESSKLKIEQALDAGKDVRIAVVVRDPEDALVNGALPRAERQRDEFGTGRTVPIKEHIKTHLGAIETVKKLIAEYANEPRVKFRIIDNSLGKGKQVERSVDWFNDLQYNEVEQRVKAALEREHEQGRISQETYRGFAGETSKAADKKDSGRTSRNRSVRSSDRASPGGVPE
-672 GMDVGQGLEPAGEY
+672 
-686 MNVDHRPL
+686 
-694 HAPDGRWEVGT
+694 
-705 VSFKNPL
+705 
-712 VLEHNGTGSTG
+712 
-723 WKKTLSDM
+723 
-731 FDGKTG
+731 
-737 KALTKAIKDAG
+737 
-748 YDGIITHDDH
+748 
-758 GLNESVNLS
+758 
-767 GTKTPR
+767 TP
-773 IGEQRNLVV
+773 
-782 QHNLTAENLLHA
+782 HNLGQVVEGESPAF
-794 KKMGGIPV
+794 KGGAGRV
-802 PSLAITKAEHAL
+802 T
-814 TSFGDITLLG
+814 
-824 DKDMADPKGYAK
+824 
-836 TKVFGADIYSPRYPR
+836 
-851 ITYELP
+851 
-857 KAKLKA
+857 
-863 MRSLFAKGE
+863 
-872 EATGA
+872 EA
-877 KIDESELEGRG
+877 
-888 AEELKN
+888 
-894 SAAVMWQFLTERGIK
+894 VTERGES
-909 PDVKVKEGFSKE
+909 VAVQY
-921 RLKRLKKFGFEK
+921 RLAEVGE
-933 YFGNTD
+933 
-939 HQSLMRDDAFQK
+939 
-951 LVITEQNEAYKSAGL
+951 LVTSHT
-966 DDLVVDYEDAKVN
+966 DDL
-979 DWSRLMALSRNPA
+979 
-992 YEMGKVGKDAEP
+992 
-1004 DGYATRDA
+1004 
-1012 LRQQIRGKLDSEF
+1012 
-1025 KKYVEKKFEDVGAK
+1025 
-1039 EKIFKGFNNNGDRK
+1039 
-1053 YTPHTLD
+1053 TP
-1060 SVVKILKDELRG
+1060 
-1072 GEGFNYGVGSLRA
+1072 N
-1085 KFTPEFKS
+1085 PEFP
-1093 IEQIRNSKDRLM
+1093 Q
-1105 DKASFEAVKKEVDD
+1105 
-1119 ELEGI
+1119 ELQPR
-1124 SDDLKLSLD
+1124 D
-1133 QTIEVLEDAPKMGVS
+1133 
-1148 RAIDRAFT
+1148 
-1156 DYRKGAVADDAVKQR
+1156 
-1171 IAEYLTRLKNLP
+1171 
-1183 TEYFEAKILREVD
+1183 
-1196 PAEFKGAVVPHDVD
+1196 
-1210 PDALQYLKDRGIT
+1210 
-1223 DIRTYQRGDE
+1223 
-1233 ADRAKQIGGFSHLFF
+1233 
-1248 QDDGRARAARARA
+1248 RARAASTEQISRIENNIRPELLGESVKASDGAAIVGSDGVVESGNARTIAVRRA
-1261 YDANPFRAFLGK
+1261 YASGKAEAYKAWLERNAEKFGLDAAQVKKMKQPLLVRQRTGEVDRAEFARQANESAVASMSPTEQARSDASRLSDLSGLVANEDGTINMGQSAEFIRQFMTQAVAPTELGSMTQANGQLSQAGMQRIRNAIFAK
-1273 HGISPEIASEFAPGM
+1273 AYGDADLVSMLTESTDSNVRNILAGMLRAAPEIARVRDLMDAGARHSMDLSGSLVQAVRLFSQLRSEGR
-1288 TERRKAMVQGYG
+1288 TV
-1300 PIFRKTGLSL
+1300 
-1310 DKLTERAAEEG
+1310 
-1321 FIEPGSTDAS
+1321 
-1331 KVYELIQKAM
+1331 
-1341 RGERVVPMYAEGAAE
+1341 
-1356 HEMQARMDQQ
+1356 DQ
-1366 REFESEIQTDKEAAP
+1366 F
-1381 PEDIQILVDNSD
+1381 L
-1393 PDADI
+1393 
-1398 PWDDVASNVSEE
+1398 
-1410 SALKSLGFTDDEIQT
+1410 
-1425 LLTERSSKTDE
+1425 
-1436 AAASDNESG
+1436 
-1445 AAAGSQAQGN
+1445 AQGSMFDS
-1455 TGRDGQQQAGGS
+1455 GLRPDVEAMLKKLQADSRAPKRIAEMIQGLADGVDGMGDPRQAGMFGDAP
-1467 SGLTGPRGSIQF
+1467 SGEDALTALVNAPTKTYQQDNRGAIRF
-1479 SDGSAVISLFAK
+1479 EDGKTVIKMFADK
-1491 ADSSTLI
+1491 DPSTLM
-1498 HESGHA
+1498 HESSHA

-1509 VADGSSEDAPQ
+1509 VSDGSGEDAPQ

-1535 DGGDLTTDQHE
+1535 DGGALTDEQHE
-1546 QFARAA
+1546 QFARAG
-1552 EAYLMEGKTPS
+1552 EAYLMEGKAPS
-1563 VALARVFS
+1563 IALARVFS

-1579 LYRTVRALDTP
+1579 LYRTVAKLDTP

-1633 EWNAYTGAIDKANAQ
+1633 EWKAYTDAIDRANQQ

-1655 KMMARV
+1655 KMMAKV
-1661 RRQRTAE
+1661 RRQRTVE

-1695 LRSVKADAQKIRLSS
+1695 LRSVKADAEKIRLSS

-1722 AAMPK
+1722 ASMPK
-1727 GTMAKDGVHPD
+1727 GTLAKDGVHPD

-1791 HSADMLDEQSIR
+1791 HTADMLDEQSIR

-1834 EERGKGRKAADQVK
+1834 EERGQGRKATDQVK
-1848 TEADWNAAE
+1848 TEAKWNAAE

-1864 DKAQAVAA
+1864 DKAQSLAA
-1872 AEEKTGKAS
+1872 AEEKAGKAT
-1881 DKAQATIA
+1881 DKAQAEIA

-1909 DLVRKM
+1909 DLVQKM
-1915 DTAKQA
+1915 ENAKQA

-1928 ESVLVTKETLEA
+1928 ESVLITRETIEA

-1957 GTFGTY
+1957 GTFSTY

-2011 RGSANMKRLT
+2011 RSTSNMKRLT
-2021 DKKTFKSIEQEY
+2021 DKKSFKSMEQEY

-2127 EEVKAEIVAAI
+2127 EEVKAEIAAAI

-2221 KDAVEA
+2221 KSAVEA

-2236 SDVVPDEPGLINP
+2236 SDVVPDEPGLLNP
-2249 ETGRPMK
+2249 ETARPMK

-2553 VTSKYNE
+2553 VTSQYNE
-2560 LLTDSAYTTFQ
+2560 LIGNSAYTNFQ

-2602 SQGMEDKDAVYVADK
+2602 SQGMEDKDAVYMADK

-2628 TDTAQIQRTTGVA
+2628 TDTAQIQRTKGVA

-2662 IQGAEGVRNTRAGDY
+2662 IQGAEGIKNTKAGDY
-2677 KAASKNFSDVLAT
+2677 KAASKNFADVLAT

-2704 AINGGPSEKK
+2704 ATHGGPSEQK

-2760 DVLHAGRDISDMVQ
+2760 DVLHAGHDISDMVQ

-2783 KHIATAAGYIAGLPT
+2783 KHIATAVGYVAGLPT